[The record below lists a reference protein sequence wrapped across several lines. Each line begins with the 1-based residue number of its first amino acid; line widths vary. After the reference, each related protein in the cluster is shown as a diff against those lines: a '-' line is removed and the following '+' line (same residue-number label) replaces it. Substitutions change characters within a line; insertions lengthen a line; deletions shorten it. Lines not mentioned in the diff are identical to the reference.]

1 MHTILGVDL
10 SALPDQFDSA
20 VQGRTLIIDGDGPA
34 YVAAATAK
42 RLDTALRRYQ
52 QEILKRMFMAGASA
66 ASIHLTASGSDKHG
80 RFRVK
85 ATKPYQGN
93 RTNKAKPSLLEP
105 LREAVADPNSW
116 LPEYVVHMHRELEA
130 DDGMIQEAY
139 LYGENGVIQSE
150 DKDLRMTPHPYWEL
164 ERGQIMAGQPVGFV
178 TLKHTPSGTPKLAGQ
193 GPMFF
198 WGQMLCGDTA
208 DHIQGVRRLNGALC
222 GPAGAYGVLK
232 DVRCIDE
239 AANKVIDAYRAIDQN
254 PLAEGWLLWLT
265 RRPGDNVLTYFRER
279 ALTDANAKFVDDC
292 LHRDWVIPKEA
303 ADVGDTNAD

>member
-1 MHTILGVDL
+1 MRTILGVNLDDV
-10 SALPDQFDSA
+10 PDQFNSA
-20 VQGRTLIIDGDGPA
+20 VLGRTLIIDGDGPA

-42 RLDTALRRYQ
+42 RLDTAVNRYQ
-52 QEILKRMFMAGASA
+52 QEILKRMFLAGAQSA
-66 ASIHLTASGSDKHG
+66 RIHLTASGSDKHG

-105 LREAVADPNSW
+105 LREAIADHNTW
-116 LPEYVVHMHRELEA
+116 LDEYSVIMHRELEA
-130 DDGMIQEAY
+130 DDGMIQDAY
-139 LYGENGVIQSE
+139 VFGENGVIQSE

-164 ERGQIMAGQPVGFV
+164 DRGQIMQGQPVGFV
-178 TLKHTPSGTPKLAGQ
+178 NLKHTPSGTPKLAGQ

-222 GPAGAYGVLK
+222 GPSGAYGLIGQCK
-232 DVRCIDE
+232 TIE
-239 AANKVIDAYRAIDQN
+239 HAANLVIDAYRAIDQN

-265 RRPGDNVLTYFRER
+265 RWPKDNVLTYFREQ
-279 ALTDANAKFVDDC
+279 AMSDANAKFIDDC